1 LYGAKNMNMI
11 STGAF
16 QSEMDASNK
25 QPTLAEKFAA
35 VWEKKN
41 AKAAR
46 AGGVSLMALSLAA
59 CGSDDATTT
68 TSTTTTTT
76 TTTTVAGQTLTLT
89 SKIDSITGGA
99 GDDTIDA
106 TATNEGGVAN
116 VQTLGA
122 TDTIDG
128 GAGTDTMVIEYSVD
142 TTPLS
147 ISNVEHVKM
156 TDIDATVNT
165 EVINLVNVTGMSEL
179 SVIGNTNLAD
189 LDNVANIVT
198 LNLTNTTGGANLDYA
213 AAAVAGTADAQTV
226 NVQSTTAGTLTL
238 DAGIESLTINSNGGT
253 ANTLAAVA
261 GAGVT
266 SVTIAGSAAL
276 TITGTLPTTITTVD
290 GSAATGIL
298 TLTQTG
304 AVVSNITTGSGND
317 VIDLSGNFVDGTTAA
332 SRDTVNAGAGT
343 DALIITAAE
352 AVAVGSVAQFSTIT
366 GIETVKID
374 DDASGAGTINMV
386 NLGVDTLEFDNA
398 LGTHSVIA
406 VSGGEIQ
413 FDAADTGNNARSY
426 SISGT
431 GTSDTLTFDLNGV
444 DLGAGAMTYTGI
456 ETLTLA
462 TSGTTR
468 LDGAHTMT
476 ATAATEKMIIT
487 GTAGTLVLGNLTLD
501 QIDSSGFSGTSIT
514 MGIMGQMT
522 MLTGGSGAET
532 IIGSTAADTLS
543 GGAGA
548 DFLQNQAVT
557 VDDSSNDIMT
567 GGDGFDTFT
576 LVGSSSG
583 TATNYLGSSQ
593 ITDFTVGTTAANT
606 DLLRFTAANTAYNDD
621 NDTDVGLAE
630 ESGTDAV
637 ATGDAVNIQSVAV
650 NAAAAAASAT
660 TINCIKL
667 TTSTAFTTSVQG
679 TFDAAIG
686 TATVTGFAAS
696 SNVLFLMHDSTNSK
710 MVIGTVDTNTGATTS
725 IETGDTVE
733 LVATVDM
740 TATDYALIDGDN
752 FAAFIA

>member
-1 LYGAKNMNMI
+1 MNMI

-366 GIETVKID
+366 GVETVKID
-374 DDASGAGTINMV
+374 TDASGAGTINMV

-501 QIDSSGFSGTSIT
+501 QIDASGFSGTSIT

>member
-1 LYGAKNMNMI
+1 
-11 STGAF
+11 
-16 QSEMDASNK
+16 
-25 QPTLAEKFAA
+25 
-35 VWEKKN
+35 
-41 AKAAR
+41 
-46 AGGVSLMALSLAA
+46 LAA

-89 SKIDSITGGA
+89 SKIDSLTGGA

-142 TTPLS
+142 TTPLA
-147 ISNVEHVKM
+147 ISNIEHIKM
-156 TDIDATVNT
+156 TDIDATANT
-165 EVINLVNVTGMSEL
+165 ETINLVNVTGMTEL

-253 ANTLAAVA
+253 ANTLAAIAGTGVA
-261 GAGVT
+261 
-266 SVTIAGSAAL
+266 SLTIAGGAAL
-276 TITGTLPTTITTVD
+276 TITGTLPTTVTTVD

-304 AVVSNITTGSGND
+304 AVVSNITTGTGND

-332 SRDTVNAGAGT
+332 SRDTVAAGAGT
-343 DALIITAAE
+343 DALILTAAE
-352 AVAVGSVAQFSTIT
+352 AQAVTSVAQFSTVT

-374 DDASGAGTINMV
+374 DDATGGGTFNMV
-386 NLGVDTLEFDNA
+386 NLGIDTLEFDNVV
-398 LGTHSVIA
+398 GTHSVIA

-413 FDAADTGNNARSY
+413 FDLADTASDARSY

-431 GTSDTLTFDLNGV
+431 GTTDTLTFDINGV
-444 DLGAGAMTYTGI
+444 DIGGGAQTVTGI
-456 ETLTLA
+456 ETLTIA
-462 TSGTTR
+462 TSGTAV
-468 LDGAHTMT
+468 LDGALTMT
-476 ATAATEKMIIT
+476 ATAATEKLIIT
-487 GTAGTLVLGNLTLD
+487 GTAGTLALGNLTLD
-501 QIDSSGFSGTSIT
+501 QIDSSGFTGTSIAFGT
-514 MGIMGQMT
+514 MQQMT
-522 MLTGGSGAET
+522 MLTGGSSAET
-532 IIGSTAADTLS
+532 ITGSTAADTIS
-543 GGAGA
+543 TGAGA
-548 DFLQNQAVT
+548 DFITNQAVG
-557 VDDSSNDIMT
+557 VDDSSNDIIT
-567 GGDGFDTFT
+567 GGAGFDTFT

-593 ITDFTVGTTAANT
+593 ITDYTVGTTAANT
-606 DLLRFTAANTAYNDD
+606 DLIRFTANNTSYNDD
-621 NDTDVGLAE
+621 ADTDVGLAE

-637 ATGDAVNIQSVAV
+637 TAGDTVNIQTVAV

-679 TFDAAIG
+679 TFNAAIG

-696 SNVLFLMHDSTNSK
+696 SNVLFLMHDSTNNK
-710 MVIGTVDTNTGATTS
+710 MVIGTVDTNTNDTTT
-725 IETGDTVE
+725 IQTGDTVE